1 MPPPPWRRPEPAL
14 HVAPAGGPGGA
25 DGRRQRRRGRAGVG
39 LSSLAEQGA
48 RAATTAL
55 QEVAGSRDPE
65 GGVRTRHGVKK
76 TAAAAAVAAKGR
88 FPMKTV
94 AEVIGVSRSNL
105 IARMRERPKKR
116 IGRPP
121 LPRRQTR
128 GRDQGGH
135 RRAANLRLPT
145 CPRHPQAPSAGRF
158 FLQHPASKL
167 ARR

>member
-1 MPPPPWRRPEPAL
+1 MPP
-14 HVAPAGGPGGA
+14 
-25 DGRRQRRRGRAGVG
+25 
-39 LSSLAEQGA
+39 
-48 RAATTAL
+48 
-55 QEVAGSRDPE
+55 
-65 GGVRTRHGVKK
+65 RHGVAPNQLFTWRRLVAQGAL
-76 TAAAAAVAAKGR
+76 TAAGSGEEVVPASDYRALQSKVRELQRLLCKKSLEAEILKEAFEHATGSKKRLRLPPSPPKDGS
-88 FPMKTV
+88 PMKTV